1 MDLSGETNEAL
12 IGRIVSLTQT
22 INDLRQSMSLSGALP
37 PDWRLTPKER
47 DLFLALV
54 RNEIVSKQMAVVV
67 LYGTQDRETTHSVDV
82 FMSRIRHKTEKHRI
96 KIETINRT
104 GYRLV
109 DRLVWAKTLKLD
121 TPVEH

>member
-1 MDLSGETNEAL
+1 MTPTVETHEAL
-12 IGRIVSLTQT
+12 IGQIASLKET
-22 INDLRQSMSLSGALP
+22 IGNLRRSMSMTGTLP

-47 DLFLALV
+47 SLFLALV
-54 RNEIVSKQMAVVV
+54 RNEIVTKQMAVVI
-67 LYGTQDRETTHSVDV
+67 LYGDQDRPAHSVNV
-82 FMSRIRHKTEKHRI
+82 FMSRIRKKTENQSVT
-96 KIETINRT
+96 IETINNT